1 MKSAPAP
8 IHDRSMKTHEFVVTL
23 LGRPE
28 LDRQTTDRLF
38 EAGCDDATLVERNGA
53 RRLVFARQA
62 ETLSDAVLS
71 ALANIRAAGL
81 RCVVTPP

>member
-1 MKSAPAP
+1 
-8 IHDRSMKTHEFVVTL
+8 MKTHEFVVTL
-23 LGRPE
+23 LGRHE

-38 EAGCDDATLVERNGA
+38 ETGCDDATLVERNGA

-62 ETLSDAVLS
+62 ETLADAVLS

-81 RCVVTPP
+81 RCVVTRP